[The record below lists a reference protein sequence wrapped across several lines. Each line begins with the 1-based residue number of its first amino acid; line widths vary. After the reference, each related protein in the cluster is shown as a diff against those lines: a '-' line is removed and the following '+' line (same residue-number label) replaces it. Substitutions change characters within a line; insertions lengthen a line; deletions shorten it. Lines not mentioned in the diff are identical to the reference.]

1 MATFAGRT
9 YSVLKAAAAR
19 ARQEIARKVHQA
31 AMNAANATQR
41 DVDVRIAAAP
51 KPLNQVFKAGATFVV
66 AGDAPGKFAPTAV
79 AGSATVFFSV
89 RMPYRRGPYIDTFIF
104 ETGEMARRRMADALR
119 AEGAQL

>member
-1 MATFAGRT
+1 MFAGRT

-31 AMNAANATQR
+31 AMNAAVATQR

-66 AGDAPGKFAPTAV
+66 AGDSPGQFAPSGV
-79 AGSATVFFSV
+79 AGSATVTFAV
-89 RMPYRRGPYIDTFIF
+89 RMPYRRSPFIDLFIQ
-104 ETGEMARRRMADALR
+104 ETADVARRRMADALR